1 MAIDVQKQD
10 LTFPHRADA
19 HGTKGKGPLA
29 TAQVRWHEQ
38 VTWAGGSW
46 HLGVVQRS
54 TEESVFKKKQTNQF
68 IFLYLPHFDLCNF
81 ISSLNDIQLLQEH
94 LYFP

>member
-38 VTWAGGSW
+38 VTTSGACAPLLMKSAQTLRVHLRIELGQTSW
-46 HLGVVQRS
+46 
-54 TEESVFKKKQTNQF
+54 
-68 IFLYLPHFDLCNF
+68 C
-81 ISSLNDIQLLQEH
+81 
-94 LYFP
+94 